1 MVPFMNQKDLTEK
14 PLPEMRV
21 QALCKALEEG
31 GQKVSDS
38 LIAFS
43 KSPGKH

>member
-1 MVPFMNQKDLTEK
+1 MNKKALTEK
-14 PLPEMRV
+14 QLPENRV
-21 QALCKALEEG
+21 RELCKALEEG

-43 KSPGKH
+43 KSPGKPQ

>member
-1 MVPFMNQKDLTEK
+1 MNQKAFSEN
-14 PLPEMRV
+14 PLPENRV
-21 QALCKALEEG
+21 RQLCKALEEG

-43 KSPGKH
+43 KSPGKHS